1 MKKILF
7 IATLAIAVIFNACT
21 PMEDTMQGIND
32 ELDKALVG
40 DNEKALFL
48 KDRAIAPA
56 AYTLTD
62 EDYELSSNDGVSDN
76 KNFSKYA
83 LPKDYL
89 PEILNLK
96 FSAEDAQS
104 MLVTYNFY
112 SSPVVDEDNAYE
124 ISDDDYTSMG
134 QGYGNFSDEDVAE
147 SLIGKLFDR
156 IVYADEA
163 GAEKTAQY
171 VLYDND
177 VDRFIKVNADGTSE
191 EVSYD
196 SDAVVVTDEIY
207 EATGNGNYNTF
218 YTIYDALEDLAK
230 YATDSATAP
239 ITYSA
244 VVYKNYI
251 DTYIVYL
258 FNGTNWIAK
267 QSVMPTSEELNYA
280 LNEEDITQSTW
291 WADPAI
297 KITLTSEDY
306 ALYPETAKYG
316 NFDLRSGKTP
326 GTDNDKF
333 IEMITGM
340 LDANYSVIEGQ
351 QYLVTYLYYDGGSGV
366 TAMRLVK
373 ESGTWSEVTE

>member
-7 IATLAIAVIFNACT
+7 IATLAITVIFNACT
-21 PMEDTMQGIND
+21 PMQDIND
-32 ELDKALVG
+32 ELDKALEG

-62 EDYELSSNDGVSDN
+62 EDYELSSDDGVSN
-76 KNFSKYA
+76 YKNFSKYA
-83 LPKDYL
+83 LPKDHL
-89 PEILNLK
+89 PEILNLL

-104 MLVTYNFY
+104 MSVTYNFY

-124 ISDDDYTSMG
+124 VSDDDYTSMG

-156 IVYADEA
+156 IRYADEA

-171 VLYDND
+171 ILYAS
-177 VDRFIKVNADGTSE
+177 RLTRYIQVNADGTSE
-191 EVSYD
+191 VVSYT
-196 SDAVVVTDEIY
+196 SDAVEVTDAIY
-207 EATGNGNYNTF
+207 EATGNGKYKNFSKIEN
-218 YTIYDALEDLAK
+218 ALEDLAT
-230 YATDSATAP
+230 YAIDNATAP

-244 VVYKNYI
+244 LVYSNYI

-258 FNGTNWIAK
+258 FNGTNWTAK
-267 QSVMPTSEELNYA
+267 QSVMPTSEDLNYA
-280 LNEEDITQSTW
+280 LNADDITQSTW

-297 KITLTSEDY
+297 KITLTSDDY
-306 ALYPETAKYG
+306 AVYPETGKYG
-316 NFDLRSGKTP
+316 NFDLRSGQTP
-326 GTDNDKF
+326 GTDNDKL
-333 IEMITGM
+333 IEMVSGM
-340 LDANYSVIEGQ
+340 LDANYSIVENQ
-351 QYLVTYLYYDGGSGV
+351 QYLVTYNYYDGSSGA
-366 TAMRLVK
+366 TAIRLIK